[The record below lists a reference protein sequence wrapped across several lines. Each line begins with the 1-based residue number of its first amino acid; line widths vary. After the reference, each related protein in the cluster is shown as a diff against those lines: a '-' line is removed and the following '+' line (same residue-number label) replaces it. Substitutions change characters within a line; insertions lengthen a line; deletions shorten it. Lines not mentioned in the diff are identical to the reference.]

1 MPVATQLVPA
11 ELVLVGPILDIVNYT
26 GIAVFAVSG
35 ALVAARK
42 NLDIIASIFFAT
54 VAGIG
59 GGSLR
64 DVFTGVQVNWILSP
78 APLVL
83 CIAVGILV
91 WLLPT
96 RIWPERALEW
106 FDAGGLAAFAV
117 FGTGKAL
124 SLGAAPLPAVVMGV
138 MSACMGGVIRD
149 VVAGVPSI
157 LLRNELYVTA
167 ALLAAGVF
175 LGLTMAGLSSGL
187 ATILATLC
195 GFSLRGA
202 AIHWGLRLPRHK
214 G

>member
-1 MPVATQLVPA
+1 MASA
-11 ELVLVGPILDIVNYT
+11 SELVAVGPILDIVNYT

-42 NLDIIASIFFAT
+42 HLDMIAAIFFAT

-59 GGSLR
+59 GGTLR
-64 DVFTGVQVNWILSP
+64 DMLMGTPVSWTNSP
-78 APLVL
+78 APLIL
-83 CIAVGILV
+83 CVAVGIVV

-96 RIWPERALEW
+96 HVWPERALEW
-106 FDAGGLAAFAV
+106 FDAAGLAAFAV
-117 FGTGKAL
+117 FGTGKAV
-124 SLGAAPLPAVVMGV
+124 SLGVAPFPALAMGV
-138 MSACMGGVIRD
+138 ISACMGGVIRD

-157 LLRNELYVTA
+157 LLRNELYITA

-175 LGLTMAGLSSGL
+175 LGLTRAGLPSGL
-187 ATILATLC
+187 CTILGTLC
-195 GFSLRGA
+195 GFGLRGT

>member
-1 MPVATQLVPA
+1 MAGPSD
-11 ELVLVGPILDIVNYT
+11 LVLVGPILDFVNFA

-42 NLDIIASIFFAT
+42 HLDVIAAIFFAI

-59 GGSLR
+59 GGTMR
-64 DVFTGVQVNWILSP
+64 DVLANVPVSWMVSP
-78 APLVL
+78 GPLVM
-83 CIAVGILV
+83 CVAMGAVV

-106 FDAGGLAAFAV
+106 FDAAGLAAFAV

-124 SLGAAPLPAVVMGV
+124 SLGVAPLPALAMGV
-138 MSACMGGVIRD
+138 ISACMGGVIRD
-149 VVAGVPSI
+149 VVAGEPSI
-157 LLRNELYVTA
+157 LLRNELYITA

-175 LGLTMAGLSSGL
+175 LGLTALGLSSGL
-187 ATILATLC
+187 ATILATLA
-195 GFSLRGA
+195 GFGLRGS